1 MVKRIAGP
9 IMNKKTRQK
18 QEKEQLAQIV
28 GANLRVAREINGF
41 TRKKVMQDIFMGD
54 GYNLNRIS
62 ELENGDALPSVPLLL
77 KLSVY
82 YNVNMDFLMGRT
94 HQPDFLSEDAY
105 VGRAVADLRNLGLDM
120 MDKVTVALLEQIKSL
135 PSIDSMALLDNA
147 KQLIFAL
154 LQCQDGAFKDKY
166 HAQFKGLVASLND
179 SIISTEKTLARQ
191 QILKEVAYE
200 DAIADSDNRLYGG
213 RLYADKAKRS
223 TKTHRKL
230 DKQLLLWGE

>member
-120 MDKVTVALLEQIKSL
+120 MDKVTIALLGQIKSL

>member
-1 MVKRIAGP
+1 MVKQIIGP

-120 MDKVTVALLEQIKSL
+120 MDKVTIALLGQIKTM
-135 PSIDSMALLDNA
+135 PSTDSMALLDNA

-213 RLYADKAKRS
+213 RFYADKAKHS